1 MISLYHFTLRIINT
15 FVQNAEFI
23 FKVAGIYN
31 YHFYNIY
38 NYEVLYVVGVLCN
51 SKFDLYL

>member
-15 FVQNAEFI
+15 FVQNAELI
-23 FKVAGIYN
+23 FKVAGTYN
-31 YHFYNIY
+31 YHFYNIF